1 MEIKKNLTLTE
12 MNLLYTTMI
21 DSLYDDD
28 DEYRYQF
35 EDYLWRRAVIEAY
48 TDIPIPQDM
57 DESYKFCY
65 DTAMWSTVMTHID
78 DMEQLNEVKNA
89 VHRYCEH
96 KEKQQLAGLQ
106 FHSLMEDMQSI
117 MTAISNLGDL
127 PEFLASFDEGE
138 NPLLGGE

>member
-57 DESYKFCY
+57 DHISV
-65 DTAMWSTVMTHID
+65 VMIP
-78 DMEQLNEVKNA
+78 QCGV
-89 VHRYCEH
+89 R
-96 KEKQQLAGLQ
+96 
-106 FHSLMEDMQSI
+106 S
-117 MTAISNLGDL
+117 
-127 PEFLASFDEGE
+127 
-138 NPLLGGE
+138 